1 MTIIGKYRQFY
12 RWCPRNFILKNNSPL
27 LSNKRTNVVLCLNLG
42 GFLSCH
48 VYYIKSNTKYPG
60 KMWLK
65 KEEKMFRKDR
75 KKSRKILRRIFK
87 YKHCKNSRV
96 PNSIDIVQ

>member
-12 RWCPRNFILKNNSPL
+12 RWCPRSFILKNNSPL

-60 KMWLK
+60 KMWFK
-65 KEEKMFRKDR
+65 KREKKCLEKTE
-75 KKSRKILRRIFK
+75 KKKAEKFCDVYSNINIAKTLVSPILLI
-87 YKHCKNSRV
+87 
-96 PNSIDIVQ
+96 